1 MIVSR
6 WDDVAQVEEEEGREE
21 STGRLET
28 KVPTAMLHI
37 YDPFLKGQRQE
48 DLDFHTSL
56 GDKPDPTTKSSRT
69 GYAAQQ

>member
-1 MIVSR
+1 M
-6 WDDVAQVEEEEGREE
+6 EEEGREE

-37 YDPFLKGQRQE
+37 YNPFLKGQRQE

-56 GDKPDPTTKSSRT
+56 GDKPDPTTKKLKDWVCSSTVVDHLSSR
-69 GYAAQQ
+69 AWV